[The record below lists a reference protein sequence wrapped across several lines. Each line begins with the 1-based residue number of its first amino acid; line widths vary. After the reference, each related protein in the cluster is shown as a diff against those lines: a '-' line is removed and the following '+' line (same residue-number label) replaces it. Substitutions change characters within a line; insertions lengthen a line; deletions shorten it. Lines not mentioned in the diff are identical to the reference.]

1 MSNRNI
7 TDFTEGNIVHH
18 LIAFSIPMLLGN
30 FLQAAYNT
38 VDSYWVGKFLGRQAL
53 AAVSVSFPIIFSL
66 IALVMGLTMATTT
79 LVSQYYGARRM
90 DMVHRTISSSLVLL
104 TILGILT
111 SAAGVVFRRQLL
123 QLVNVPP
130 DVAEMSET
138 YLGIFLSGLVAMF
151 LYNAA
156 SAIFRGLGDSRTP
169 LMFLAFATALNMI
182 LDPLFI
188 FGIGPLPRMEVAGV
202 ALATVLAQAVSA
214 ALALWYLHARSKLLV
229 ITKGFF
235 KLDRQITWLTFS
247 IGLPAG
253 VQQLIVSLSAV
264 AVSSIVNSFGSAAA
278 AAFGVGARL
287 DQFATMPAMSVGLA
301 VSALVGQNLGAGKEE
316 RVAESVK
323 AASIVAIGISF
334 VVAVIM
340 AMLPGPLVAI
350 FTSDPD
356 VIQLGSRYLRIL
368 AFSYVPFAVMFTLSG
383 VLRGA
388 GDTLPTALISFI
400 GLWLIR
406 VPLARYLSRIPELG
420 VLGAWI
426 AIAVTPYIGGT
437 LNYIYYKLGWW
448 KHRAVVRR
456 GLPERFKGEGAASEP
471 KGPKERPAAS
481 EGSR

>member
-1 MSNRNI
+1 MSDRRI
-7 TDFTEGNIVHH
+7 TDFTKGNIVNH
-18 LIAFSIPMLLGN
+18 LIAFTIPMLLGN

-53 AAVSVSFPIIFSL
+53 AAVSVSFPIIFAL

-90 DMVHRTISSSLVLL
+90 DMVHKTISNSLVLL
-104 TILGILT
+104 TILGVVT
-111 SAAGVVFRRQLL
+111 SVLGVVFRRQLL
-123 QLVNVPP
+123 DLVNVPS
-130 DVAEMSET
+130 DVMEMSST
-138 YLGIFLSGLVAMF
+138 YLGIFLSGLAAMF

-156 SAIFRGLGDSRTP
+156 SAILRGLGDSRTP
-169 LMFLAFATALNMI
+169 LMFLAFATVLNMV

-188 FGIGPLPRMEVAGV
+188 FGIGPLPRLEVAGV
-202 ALATVLAQAVSA
+202 ALATVIAQAMSA
-214 ALALWYLHARSKLLV
+214 VLALWYLHAQSNLLV
-229 ITKGFF
+229 VNKDFF
-235 KLDRQITWLTFS
+235 KIDRHLTWLTFS

-316 RVAESVK
+316 RVAESVR
-323 AASIVAIGISF
+323 AASLVAIGISLA
-334 VVAVIM
+334 VAVLVG
-340 AMLPGPLVAI
+340 MLPGPLVAI
-350 FTSDPD
+350 FTSDHE

-406 VPLARYLSRIPELG
+406 VPLASKLSQIPELG
-420 VLGAWI
+420 VRGAWI
-426 AIAVTPYIGGT
+426 GIAASPYIGAA

-456 GLPERFKGEGAASEP
+456 GLPERFKGAPSDPQDSE
-471 KGPKERPAAS
+471 ERPAMS